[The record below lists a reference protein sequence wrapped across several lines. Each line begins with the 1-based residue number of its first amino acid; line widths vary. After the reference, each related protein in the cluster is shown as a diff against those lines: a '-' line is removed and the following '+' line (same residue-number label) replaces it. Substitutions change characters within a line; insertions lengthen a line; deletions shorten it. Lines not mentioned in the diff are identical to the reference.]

1 MESGAEDTGERG
13 GQRNEIVLERRHSG
27 QVEPAINPFAQTSP
41 FQAAPTTTSHVH
53 VIVGDEERKDA
64 VLDDCIPDDNPRG
77 RNTSKSGPLVENATT
92 IDTNQAHLN
101 QPNLDDAP
109 LPTHE
114 AQEPRKPPPHAPHPP
129 QTQSPQPHQQQRIDN
144 TTLMYLPIKLRCGV
158 IIKCQPNVLVFC
170 REVLVDLNDDI
181 TQCLACLPPSV
192 RPLLRR
198 TTIWVNLNYSY
209 GPINNPKHVKH
220 TTTHHHSGWLVA
232 VANDRPEKVYSIEL
246 YSAAEYR
253 QNRLHY
259 NGAGL
264 LLHEYCH
271 IIHQLVLPNGLE
283 NDRIKRLYIQ
293 MRQSG
298 RYECVLRR
306 DWAGLDVET
315 DLHYCTVNFKEM
327 WAELSV
333 AYLADGYLYVK
344 STDTNTQGAS
354 GTNVVDYSPP
364 FMSTAVLERLSVSPA
379 SSRAQKHGLVSSI
392 MRLFGRRENNMLPCS
407 KFYPFTRGQL
417 EVYDPYMFGEMAYLW
432 EIIAGSEVDD
442 EFNAPQK
449 NCRGFSFP
457 PTCL

>member
-13 GQRNEIVLERRHSG
+13 SQQSSEIILERRSG
-27 QVEPAINPFAQTSP
+27 QEDPAINPFAQSSQ
-41 FQAAPTTTSHVH
+41 FQAALPATTSH

-64 VLDDCIPDDNPRG
+64 VLDDYIPDDNPRG
-77 RNTSKSGPLVENATT
+77 GNSSEGGQLAENVPT
-92 IDTNQAHLN
+92 IDTNQAQLYK
-101 QPNLDDAP
+101 PNLYDAP
-109 LPTHE
+109 QPTHE
-114 AQEPRKPPPHAPHPP
+114 ELEPRKPPLHVPHPP
-129 QTQSPQPHQQQRIDN
+129 QIQSPQPHQQQRIDN
-144 TTLMYLPIKLRCGV
+144 ITLTYLPIKLRCGV

-209 GPINNPKHVKH
+209 GPTIHPKHVKH

-232 VANDRPEKVYSIEL
+232 VANDRPEKVHSIEL

-253 QNRLHY
+253 HNREHY

-315 DLHYCTVNFKEM
+315 DLHYCTVNYKEM

-344 STDTNTQGAS
+344 STDTNEQGAP
-354 GTNVVDYSPP
+354 GTSVVDYSPP

-379 SSRAQKHGLVSSI
+379 SSSTQNHGLVSRI
-392 MRLFGRRENNMLPCS
+392 KRLFGRREKMLPCS

-432 EIIAGSEVDD
+432 KIIAGSEVDD
-442 EFNAPQK
+442 EFTASQK
-449 NCRGFSFP
+449 ICWGFSFP

>member
-1 MESGAEDTGERG
+1 MESGAEDTVERG
-13 GQRNEIVLERRHSG
+13 SQQNEIILERRSG
-27 QVEPAINPFAQTSP
+27 QVEPAINPFAQSSP
-41 FQAAPTTTSHVH
+41 FQAAPPATTSHVH

-77 RNTSKSGPLVENATT
+77 GNTSEGGPLVENAAT
-92 IDTNQAHLN
+92 IDTKQAHLN

-109 LPTHE
+109 RPTHE
-114 AQEPRKPPPHAPHPP
+114 EQGRRMPPLHVPHPP
-129 QTQSPQPHQQQRIDN
+129 QTHTLQPHQQQRIDN
-144 TTLMYLPIKLRCGV
+144 TTLTYLPIKLRCGV
-158 IIKCQPNVLVFC
+158 IIQCQPNVLVFC

-181 TQCLACLPPSV
+181 THCLACLPPSV

-209 GPINNPKHVKH
+209 GPIVHPKHVKH
-220 TTTHHHSGWLVA
+220 TATHHHSGWLVA
-232 VANDRPEKVYSIEL
+232 VANDRPEKIYSIEV

-271 IIHQLVLPNGLE
+271 LIHQLVLPSGLE
-283 NDRIKRLYIQ
+283 NDRIKRLYVQ
-293 MRQSG
+293 VRQSG
-298 RYECVLRR
+298 LYECVLRR
-306 DWAGLDVET
+306 DWAGQT
-315 DLHYCTVNFKEM
+315 IQYDLHYCTVNYKEM

-344 STDTNTQGAS
+344 SADTNEQGAS
-354 GTNVVDYSPP
+354 ETNVVDYSPP
-364 FMSTAVLERLSVSPA
+364 FMSRAVLERLSVSPA
-379 SSRAQKHGLVSSI
+379 SSRPRNNGIVGRI
-392 MRLFGRRENNMLPCS
+392 MRLFGRRENLLPCS

-432 EIIAGSEVDD
+432 QIIAGSEVDN
-442 EFNAPQK
+442 EFTASQK
-449 NCRGFSFP
+449 NCWGFSFP

>member
-13 GQRNEIVLERRHSG
+13 GQQNEIVLERRRSG
-27 QVEPAINPFAQTSP
+27 QVQLAINPFAQSSP
-41 FQAAPTTTSHVH
+41 FQAAPATTSHVH

-64 VLDDCIPDDNPRG
+64 VLDDCIADDNPRG
-77 RNTSKSGPLVENATT
+77 GITSEGGTLVENAAT
-92 IDTNQAHLN
+92 IDTKQAHLN

-109 LPTHE
+109 QPTHE
-114 AQEPRKPPPHAPHPP
+114 EQESRKPPPHVHVPHPP
-129 QTQSPQPHQQQRIDN
+129 QTQPPQPHQQQRIDN
-144 TTLMYLPIKLRCGV
+144 TTLTYLPIKLRCGV

-181 TQCLACLPPSV
+181 MQCLACLPPSV

-209 GPINNPKHVKH
+209 GPIIHPKHVKH
-220 TTTHHHSGWLVA
+220 TATHHHSGWLVA

-271 IIHQLVLPNGLE
+271 LIQQLVLPNGLE
-283 NDRIKRLYIQ
+283 NDRIKRLYVQ

-306 DWAGLDVET
+306 DWAGLEVVN
-315 DLHYCTVNFKEM
+315 DLHYCTVNHKEM

-344 STDTNTQGAS
+344 SAEQGAS
-354 GTNVVDYSPP
+354 ETSVVDYEYSPP
-364 FMSTAVLERLSVSPA
+364 FMSRAVLERLSVSPA
-379 SSRAQKHGLVSSI
+379 SSRARNNGIVSRI
-392 MRLFGRRENNMLPCS
+392 MRLFGRRENMLPCS

-432 EIIAGSEVDD
+432 QIIAGSEVDD
-442 EFNAPQK
+442 EFTASQK
-449 NCRGFSFP
+449 ICFSFP